1 MSKQPVREL
10 DAESLALF
18 ARKGFEGG
26 PNIAQGGQAN
36 AAKVRRVIQITAD
49 LSGKKFDELRI
60 LDLGCGEG
68 VYAIE
73 AGIHGAHVVAV
84 DARTQRM
91 DAGAAC
97 AARHGISNV
106 QFIQDDVRCVN
117 IATHG
122 RFDVVYVLGLLYHL
136 DTPDVFHLLENAYA
150 LCSRMIVV
158 DTLIALTVEAD
169 VEWQGCV
176 YSGQRH
182 REHGDNDS
190 DEVRRGRV
198 LRSIDNTFSF
208 RLTRESLIRALQQA
222 GFSTVFECYV
232 PFEPGKP
239 ADRITLVA
247 MKGVPVLLSTY
258 PWINNQSELEIE
270 RALQPGHR

>member
-10 DAESLALF
+10 DAEALALF

-73 AGIHGAHVVAV
+73 AGLHGAHVVAV
-84 DARTQRM
+84 DARTERM
-91 DAGAAC
+91 NAGAAC
-97 AARHGISNV
+97 AARHEIRNV
-106 QFIQDDVRCVN
+106 QFIQEDVRRVS
-117 IATHG
+117 TGTYG
-122 RFDVVYVLGLLYHL
+122 RFDVVYLLGLLYHL
-136 DTPDVFHLLENAYA
+136 DTPDVFRLLENACA
-150 LCSRMIVV
+150 LCDRMVV
-158 DTLIALTVEAD
+158 IDTLIALTKDTD
-169 VEWQGCV
+169 VEWQGCI
-176 YSGQRH
+176 YHGQRY
-182 REHGDNDS
+182 REHEDNDS
-190 DEVRRGRV
+190 GEVRRGRV

-208 RLTRESLIRALQQA
+208 RFTRESLIRALQQA

-232 PFEPGKP
+232 PFEPGKA

-270 RALQPGHR
+270 KALQPGNQ